1 MTITEFHQA
10 VLEALAAKP
19 DEEALQGLAGQAQQL
34 GDMVGWADDII
45 DKEGRVSD
53 AFHDLQARARSRH
66 EATNDANV
74 AILHDAIGELMV
86 AILRHDEDLKP
97 STDSDDDSGVM

>member
-1 MTITEFHQA
+1 MTITEFHRLVVA
-10 VLEALAAKP
+10 ALAAEP
-19 DEEALQGLAGQAQQL
+19 NEDTLIELAKEAQQL
-34 GDMVGWADDII
+34 SDMVGWADGLI

-53 AFHDLQARARSRH
+53 AFMKLQAQARTQH
-66 EATNDANV
+66 EATNDANL

>member
-10 VLEALAAKP
+10 VMEALAAEP
-19 DEEALQGLAGQAQQL
+19 DEETLQGLASQAQQL
-34 GDMVGWADDII
+34 GDMVGWAGDII

-53 AFHDLQARARSRH
+53 AFRDLQARARTQH
-66 EATNDANV
+66 EATNDGNV
-74 AILHDAIGELMV
+74 AILHDAIDGLMV